1 MNERI
6 QELHQQAK
14 DYINEM
20 SDADGV
26 YQGKEYM
33 QAVREK
39 FAELIVEEC
48 EAKHF
53 SEGYLCGKKDGRFL
67 AIHECSE
74 YLRERGDISRAIDLR
89 EHFGVK

>member
-14 DYINEM
+14 DFINEM

-39 FAELIVEEC
+39 LQRRRRHLGI
-48 EAKHF
+48 
-53 SEGYLCGKKDGRFL
+53 
-67 AIHECSE
+67 
-74 YLRERGDISRAIDLR
+74 
-89 EHFGVK
+89 

>member
-1 MNERI
+1 MMNERI

-39 FAELIVEEC
+39 FAELIVREC
-48 EAKHF
+48 ANLTNKYQ
-53 SEGYLCGKKDGRFL
+53 GVVIQTDRGVVY
-67 AIHECSE
+67 E
-74 YLRERGDISRAIDLR
+74 YNADLWIKIK
-89 EHFGVK
+89 EHFGVE

>member
-14 DYINEM
+14 DFINEV
-20 SDADGV
+20 SDRDGV

-39 FAELIVEEC
+39 FAELIVRECIAELETSKRCDPYTGDLFTCEYNDCLDDQIAMLKEE
-48 EAKHF
+48 
-53 SEGYLCGKKDGRFL
+53 
-67 AIHECSE
+67 
-74 YLRERGDISRAIDLR
+74 
-89 EHFGVK
+89 FGVTR